1 MDQNEFLT
9 FKFPGG
15 SSFAIRRDIYE
26 QYILTAAKML
36 ESYSKFQK
44 ELKEKQ
50 LHSKE
55 YENYWSKRGL

>member
-9 FKFPGG
+9 FKCPGG
-15 SSFAIRRDIYE
+15 SSFAIRQDIYE
-26 QYILTAAKML
+26 QYILPTARML